1 LARPSVVARPLSP
14 PDRATQYNAKAPPG
28 HPGGAFHFR
37 SSLGH
42 AALVLPRL
50 GHNDMRLRT
59 GIRENIDALTGL
71 KENVIGDCLIPAGTG
86 AGICRLRVAAAS
98 RDAVRS
104 VLQTEG

>member
-1 LARPSVVARPLSP
+1 
-14 PDRATQYNAKAPPG
+14 
-28 HPGGAFHFR
+28 
-37 SSLGH
+37 
-42 AALVLPRL
+42 
-50 GHNDMRLRT
+50 M
-59 GIRENIDALTGL
+59 TGL